1 MTSWPPCAIFWA
13 ANIPAGP
20 APTTKTVFTRVPPAL
35 RSIKSSIG
43 ITQRRSRNELNCGQF
58 SLLSLRDFAD
68 GYITIKRL
76 KGSLN
81 TTHPLFKADEPLL
94 DVRRA
99 VAAWLKEIPKG
110 GLLFPITRQH
120 FHRLFQGY
128 CKEAGIPKPLPHPH
142 TLKHS
147 VAMELV
153 KKVGI
158 QDLRQF
164 IGHKSL
170 NSTGM
175 YLRVSNQ
182 EASAAVAKA
191 MDF

>member
-1 MTSWPPCAIFWA
+1 MIRRMKYMTRQQVLALLKAARKESERDFLMILLAYRHGLRASEVCAL
-13 ANIPAGP
+13 
-20 APTTKTVFTRVPPAL
+20 TT
-35 RSIKSSIG
+35 
-43 ITQRRSRNELNCGQF
+43 
-58 SLLSLRDFAD
+58 RDFAD

-76 KGSLN
+76 KGSLK

-94 DVRRA
+94 DEKRA

-128 CKEAGIPKPLPHPH
+128 CKEAGIPKPLAHPH

-153 KKVGI
+153 RKVGI
-158 QDLRQF
+158 EELRQY

-170 NSTGM
+170 NSTGQ
-175 YLRVSNQ
+175 YLKVSDQ
-182 EASAAVAKA
+182 QACQAVAAA

>member
-1 MTSWPPCAIFWA
+1 MLPCPLRTLYGNGLDSSLI
-13 ANIPAGP
+13 NGRIP
-20 APTTKTVFTRVPPAL
+20 RVLGAH
-35 RSIKSSIG
+35 
-43 ITQRRSRNELNCGQF
+43 
-58 SLLSLRDFAD
+58 LSLD
-68 GYITIKRL
+68 ITYLMSHDPAHEIHDSPTGACPSQGRQERIRTGL
-76 KGSLN
+76 PQGSLK

-94 DVRRA
+94 DEKRA

-128 CKEAGIPKPLPHPH
+128 CKEAGIPKPLAHPH

-153 KKVGI
+153 RKVGI
-158 QDLRQF
+158 EELRQY

-170 NSTGM
+170 NSTGQ
-175 YLRVSNQ
+175 YLKVSDQ
-182 EASAAVAKA
+182 QACQAVAAA